1 MKTTKNQD
9 VAIHDEKKLSRSVLK
24 AMAVIGLVLLSVM
37 QVMAMATDTIL
48 TGLEATFKSSDIQ
61 YSKTQ
66 ENLAKAKEM
75 VDLSRDTRCSAYKA
89 LKSYKETKNIKLADP
104 LFNPCTEGE
113 VPASEPVA
121 TFPQPETSSQPQQLK
136 Q

>member
-9 VAIHDEKKLSRSVLK
+9 VAIHDEKQLSRTVLK

-61 YSKTQ
+61 YTKTQ
-66 ENLAKAKEM
+66 ENLVKAKEM
-75 VDLSRDTRCSAYKA
+75 VQLSKDTRCSAYKA
-89 LKSYKETKNIKLADP
+89 LKNYKEAKDIKLADP

-113 VPASEPVA
+113 VPASEPVIV
-121 TFPQPETSSQPQQLK
+121 FPQPETSSQPQELK